1 MEGVWPLMH
10 SWLTSPLLLEEK
22 HRWKLLIASTFSSPF
37 SLSRLCSCSGYQDHV
52 YLKIGYRFS
61 LNFLAWGE
69 GGGYR
74 KPSVAVP
81 LPYGLGAQ
89 DRVFSWRVSWM
100 PTLNVL
106 CPAYSFFPCVMTG
119 GRKLGYF
126 PCRNRSDETALRK
139 SLTQKIIIVFLFL
152 KRSAF
157 WAPRSNKACCY
168 TNPNCQVSM
177 QTPKVPLLKW
187 SLHWASGEKGPDT
200 LVLFLK
206 EDSLRTTRKQADEN
220 RGQDLSM
227 PICTLYPFC

>member
-1 MEGVWPLMH
+1 MEEVWPLVH

-22 HRWKLLIASTFSSPF
+22 HRWKLLIASTFFSPF
-37 SLSRLCSCSGYQDHV
+37 STSRLCSCSEYQDHV

-74 KPSVAVP
+74 KSSVAVP
-81 LPYGLGAQ
+81 LRYGLGAQ

-106 CPAYSFFPCVMTG
+106 YPAYSFFPCAMTG
-119 GRKLGYF
+119 ERKLGYF
-126 PCRNRSDETALRK
+126 PCRNSSKEVFDGIRLSSFSYFWKYLRSGLRVQTKLVATLTRTAKFPCKPPKSRDWSEACTGHLGRK
-139 SLTQKIIIVFLFL
+139 AQTHLCC
-152 KRSAF
+152 F
-157 WAPRSNKACCY
+157 WR
-168 TNPNCQVSM
+168 
-177 QTPKVPLLKW
+177 
-187 SLHWASGEKGPDT
+187 D
-200 LVLFLK
+200 
-206 EDSLRTTRKQADEN
+206 DSLRTTRKQADES